1 MWPQELLRSWSDNS
15 LPFHWSVNRLYIV
28 WKMLCTTYKLWASH
42 RNWWQH
48 PVSNMSYQGDHFYV
62 RCATILV
69 KTVSEMMSWLNF
81 LNAIQVSFD
90 SFQITAEVKRN
101 LICGTLLACQGTLID
116 DRLSEMAHLVSSFLF
131 VRHPH
136 FAQLFVV
143 IYKPLLLFVRQ
154 IACNAHTHTLW
165 LVNHLSATEQVKR
178 QSHQQIPACLKQ
190 YVFILLLLDLQG
202 GTMQR
207 HVWWCTLIYSTLLQ
221 CNSDWWCNV
230 LY

>member
-1 MWPQELLRSWSDNS
+1 
-15 LPFHWSVNRLYIV
+15 
-28 WKMLCTTYKLWASH
+28 
-42 RNWWQH
+42 
-48 PVSNMSYQGDHFYV
+48 MSYQGDHFYI

-81 LNAIQVSFD
+81 LNGIQVSFD

-154 IACNAHTHTLW
+154 IACNANTHTLISEPSFSNRTSKKAKSPTNPS
-165 LVNHLSATEQVKR
+165 LFETVCLYTFAPRSIGRDNAKACMVVHSHLLHTTTV
-178 QSHQQIPACLKQ
+178 QQ
-190 YVFILLLLDLQG
+190 
-202 GTMQR
+202 
-207 HVWWCTLIYSTLLQ
+207 
-221 CNSDWWCNV
+221 
-230 LY
+230 